1 MRGDE
6 RLLGLAELAESQWGL
21 FTTAQARDVDVSPQR
36 LKRLADSALIVRVR
50 QGVYRLA
57 GLPEAPEESIRAE
70 WLALEPKR
78 LAGDR
83 VGDLVPVGV
92 VSHRSAARLL
102 ELGDLD
108 ADFHEFI
115 VPRRRSTRSPD
126 VRFHIASLS
135 RADWDLSAGLPVTR
149 PLRTVV
155 DLAAA
160 HIDGGHLATIVRDA
174 IHAGDTTIS
183 ELATAL
189 RPYAHHYGVA
199 IGAGTELVELFIE
212 QAGVP
217 RSALDLAWVARHQRN
232 AVVHVA
238 DSRTPSAAESTIDRA
253 WSLSSPEVRT
263 RLQDFDQTLEKINAT
278 LSSPEF
284 QSKLQAMERAF
295 GMINAESGLAAART
309 IADIDPDVVD
319 RIRHYRAQHQEP
331 VDDSQQAGEEL

>member
-1 MRGDE
+1 MRSDE

-21 FTTAQARDVDVSPQR
+21 FTTAQAGAAGINPQR
-36 LKRLADSALIVRVR
+36 VKRLADSALIVRLR

-83 VGDLVPVGV
+83 VGDPVPMGV

-126 VRFHIASLS
+126 VRFHIETLG
-135 RADWDLSAGLPVTR
+135 REDWELSAGLPVTR

-160 HIDGGHLATIVRDA
+160 HIDGGHLAAIARDA
-174 IHAGDTTIS
+174 IYAGGTTIS
-183 ELATAL
+183 ELAIAL
-189 RPYAHHYGVA
+189 RPYAHHYGAA
-199 IGAGTELVELFIE
+199 IGAGTALVELFIA

-217 RSALDLAWVARHQRN
+217 RSALDLAWAARHRRN
-232 AVVHVA
+232 TAAHGS
-238 DSRTPSAAESTIDRA
+238 DLRTPSSADSMIDHPWA
-253 WSLSSPEVRT
+253 PSSPEVRT
-263 RLQDFDQTLEKINAT
+263 RLRDFDQTLEKINAT
-278 LSSPEF
+278 LGSPEF
-284 QSKLQAMERAF
+284 QSKLQAMERALE
-295 GMINAESGLAAART
+295 MINGES
-309 IADIDPDVVD
+309 
-319 RIRHYRAQHQEP
+319 EP
-331 VDDSQQAGEEL
+331 SADDSQQAGEEL